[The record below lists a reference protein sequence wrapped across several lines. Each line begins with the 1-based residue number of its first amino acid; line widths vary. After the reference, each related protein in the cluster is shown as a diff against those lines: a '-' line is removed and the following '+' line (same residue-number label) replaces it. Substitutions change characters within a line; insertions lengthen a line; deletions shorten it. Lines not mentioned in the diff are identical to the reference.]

1 MTSFKTIFPLLIL
14 VTRFVNFGILKAISV
29 RKNDKYRQ

>member
-14 VTRFVNFGILKAISV
+14 VTKFVNFGILKAISV